1 MSITFEPIG
10 SWFVVAGFAVVVVGL
25 TIWAYSLRLRGT
37 KGAWRWLALGLR
49 LAAVLLCLIAALR
62 PSVIFQEK
70 KKIPAV
76 LLFLVDD
83 SSSMSITDEGGG
95 KTRWEL
101 ARKTLADALD
111 AARKL
116 GDDLGVRSY
125 RFDST
130 LREDPADDP
139 GEPKGKGTA
148 LGLALTEAYRRES
161 GIRVASVVVLTDGA
175 NNMGVSPLIVAKQM
189 RAQQVPIVTVGFGQ
203 ETAATQSKDI
213 AFRDFVAGPTVYVKN
228 VLDVKGT
235 LLARGFAGKTL
246 EIEMFVEGQPTPV
259 STQRVKVPEGTD
271 IVPFSGL
278 KFLPLTQGEKKVTL
292 EVKPKEGELV
302 QTNNS
307 ISTFISVLKGGL
319 NVLFIQGPHS
329 PWEQK
334 FWLKSVAAS
343 PDIQGDLRIIR
354 PPEKRG
360 GEGELQDDDFAPGR
374 YDVYVLSDLP
384 ADFLTT
390 TQQALLANNVERKGA
405 GLIMLGGRSS
415 FGAGGWANTA
425 VAKVLPVQMA
435 PDDGQIEPKEGVK
448 FLPNPRGLES
458 YLLQVGADKAESA
471 RIWSILPPLSGINHL
486 GTLKQNAYVLGQSGG
501 DRSEPIMVG
510 ADVGSG
516 RVLAFAGETWPWAR
530 SMQDEGRLA
539 HRKFWRQVIFWLSHK
554 EDKGENEVKITLES
568 RRISTGQKLDVSVK
582 ARDAKGEPIPGI
594 KLETKVEL
602 EGDPKKP
609 FAEKLDLFNNGQE
622 ANGSFFANQA
632 PPGDYR
638 VSVSAT
644 RDGKEIGH
652 DSARF
657 LVYEDDRE
665 MENTAADK
673 ALLGQI
679 ATESGGKSV
688 NPEDLRAYVEQLKGK
703 IFTESYSQTER
714 KIWDNWPF
722 LLAFATLL
730 TLEWFLRKRHGWV

>member
-10 SWFVVAGFAVVVVGL
+10 SWFVVAVFAVTVIGL
-25 TIWAYSLRLRGT
+25 TIWAYALRLKGT
-37 KGAWRWLALGLR
+37 TGSWRWVALGLR
-49 LAAVLLCLIAALR
+49 LVAVLLCLIAALR

-70 KKIPAV
+70 KKLPAV
-76 LLFLVDD
+76 LVFLVDD
-83 SSSMSITDEGGG
+83 SSSMSIGDEGGG

-111 AARKL
+111 AAKKL

-139 GEPKGKGTA
+139 GEPKGRGSA
-148 LGLALTEAYRRES
+148 LGLALLEAYRRES
-161 GIRVASVVVLTDGA
+161 GTRVANVVVLTDGA
-175 NNMGVSPLIVAKQM
+175 NNAGVSPLIAAKQM

-203 ETAATQSKDI
+203 ETAASKSKDI

-228 VLDVKGT
+228 ILDVKGT
-235 LLARGFAGKTL
+235 LLARGFAGQTL
-246 EIEMFVEGQPTPV
+246 EVEMFVEGQPNAV
-259 STQRVKVPEGTD
+259 AVQKVKVPEGSD
-271 IVPFSGL
+271 VVPFAGL
-278 KFLPLTQGEKKVTL
+278 KFLPQTQGEKKVTL
-292 EVKPKEGELV
+292 QVTPKEGELV
-302 QTNNS
+302 ATNNT
-307 ISTFISVLKGGL
+307 ISTFVTVLKGGL

-354 PPEKRG
+354 APAKRG
-360 GEGELQDDDFAPGR
+360 GEGELKDDDFAPGR

-384 ADFLTT
+384 ADFLTP
-390 TQQALLANNVERKGA
+390 TQQALVADNVERKGA

-415 FGAGGWANTA
+415 FGAGGWASTDL
-425 VAKVLPVQMA
+425 AKVLPVVMA
-435 PDDGQIEPKEGVK
+435 PGDGQVEPKEGVK

-458 YLLQVGADKAESA
+458 YLLQVGANKAETA
-471 RIWSILPPLSGINHL
+471 RIWAVLPPLSGINHL
-486 GTLKQNAYVLGQSGG
+486 GVLKQNAYVLAQSGG
-501 DRSEPIMVG
+501 DRTEPIMVG

-530 SMQDEGRLA
+530 SLQDEGRLA

-568 RRISTGQKLDVSVK
+568 RRISTGQKLDFGITV
-582 ARDAKGEPIPGI
+582 RDAKGEPIPGI
-594 KLETKVEL
+594 KFETKVEL
-602 EGDPKKP
+602 EGEPKTP
-609 FAEKLDLFNNGQE
+609 FSEKIDVFNNGQE

-632 PPGDYR
+632 PAGDYR
-638 VSVSAT
+638 VSVVAT
-644 RDGKEIGH
+644 RDGNEIGR

-665 MENTAADK
+665 MENPAADK
-673 ALLGQI
+673 ALLAQI
-679 ATESGGKSV
+679 ATESGGKVV
-688 NPEDLRAYVEQLKGK
+688 NPEDLRAYIEQLKGK
-703 IFTESYSQTER
+703 IFTESSSQTER
-714 KIWDNWPF
+714 KVWDNWPF
-722 LLAFATLL
+722 LIAFATVL
-730 TLEWFLRKRHGWV
+730 TLEWFIRKRHGWV